1 MSTHDRRKEVV
12 TEYSR
17 SEGKTRRYKGI
28 ALILGLTLSNNII
41 TLNVKILEYL
51 YVSKYKYVIISCF
64 NNIFNSFTSVVS
76 YF

>member
-28 ALILGLTLSNNII
+28 ALILGLTLSNSII
-41 TLNVKILEYL
+41 TLKYNIRISEEIHAK
-51 YVSKYKYVIISCF
+51 KYKWE
-64 NNIFNSFTSVVS
+64 NI
-76 YF
+76 